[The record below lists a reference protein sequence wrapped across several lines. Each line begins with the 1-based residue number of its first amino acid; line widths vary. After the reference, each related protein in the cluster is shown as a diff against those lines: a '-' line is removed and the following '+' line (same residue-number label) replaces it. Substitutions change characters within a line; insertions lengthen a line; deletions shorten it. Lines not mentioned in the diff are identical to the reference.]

1 MLHHLL
7 LLLQKECFLLLGQ
20 RLARPHELIRIHALH
35 LARHSLHPILHHLV
49 LVASLV
55 HLVLILL
62 LLRVNTLPH
71 HSCVLLK
78 WLTLLNTYAHV
89 LLVLAV
95 AHLLVHFSLLVLL
108 SLSHGRTLLLV
119 IGLLLLIGALV
130 LLIIGPLHLLVL
142 ALRPYLLLLMHHVL
156 SLAVHLSLVRIVS
169 SLRNG

>member
-1 MLHHLL
+1 M
-7 LLLQKECFLLLGQ
+7 
-20 RLARPHELIRIHALH
+20 H

-71 HSCVLLK
+71 HSCVL
-78 WLTLLNTYAHV
+78 AHV

-108 SLSHGRTLLLV
+108 SLSHSRTLLLV

-130 LLIIGPLHLLVL
+130 LLIIDPLHLLEL
-142 ALRPYLLLLMHHVL
+142 ALRPHLLLLMHHVL